1 MRVSNIVD
9 QIKSRGQLVCIITL
23 FGVLQFFLL
32 TFLAAIFYPGGYEYF
47 EYYFSD
53 LGAEVARN
61 GEVNT
66 ISSTLFFLALTIN
79 SLTLIPFWVIIQA
92 LFPESTREK
101 LLSRLGSALGVI
113 ASPFIIGIALFPL
126 DTHLETHFVITL
138 IFFSLFSTAILLY
151 SIAIR
156 MNPRYPIYFVLP
168 SFFIIFL
175 GFLPFFAPFTP
186 YGAILQKIVVY
197 SAFLWILIPIY
208 LVWPLIQSK
217 PTPPV

>member
-1 MRVSNIVD
+1 MRVSSFVG
-9 QIKSRGQLVCIITL
+9 QIKSRGRLICIITL
-23 FGVLQFFLL
+23 FGILQFFLL

-47 EYYFSD
+47 GNYFSD

-79 SLTLIPFWVIIQA
+79 AVTLVPFWVIIQG

-101 LLSRLGSALGVI
+101 LISQLGSALGVI

-126 DTHLETHFVITL
+126 DTHLEIHFVITL
-138 IFFSLFSTAILLY
+138 IFFSLFSAAILLV

-156 MNPRYPIYFVLP
+156 MNPKYPNYFALP
-168 SFFIIFL
+168 SFFIILL
-175 GFLPFFAPFTP
+175 GVLPFLAPFTP
-186 YGAILQKIVVY
+186 YGAFLQKIVVY
-197 SAFLWILIPIY
+197 SAFLWILIPVY
-208 LVWPLIQSK
+208 LVWPLIQSES
-217 PTPPV
+217 TPPV